1 MCAAS
6 RCSLFSKRRCH
17 VSQESPSNG
26 RPYHHPCGPNLRKD
40 RGWMAAPEG
49 FPATSARY
57 GTRCHSSSLWRAA
70 ASLIFC
76 TFCSATSGR
85 GQSTLQAD
93 AARPRNGLPK
103 RPFFNAC
110 ASRGCSPWRR
120 WTASI
125 SGSWRLRRSTAWPE
139 MIWRTRPICGAPQ
152 GMQFPPRFQIDK
164 RHSMSKTVTISDNL
178 AALVEAR
185 RRAAGFGTIDAAA
198 EELIT
203 RGLIAAAAEDDHSL
217 GLSEEEFRALI
228 DEADASGPA
237 EPWDAAAVN
246 AEVLR
251 RYAALKGA

>member
-1 MCAAS
+1 MRVSTCPNWAAMTPVGVAVIARCEAWVCRSTMNVAGGVMCAAS

-70 ASLIFC
+70 ASSIFC

-139 MIWRTRPICGAPQ
+139 IDLADETDLRR
-152 GMQFPPRFQIDK
+152 PPR
-164 RHSMSKTVTISDNL
+164 
-178 AALVEAR
+178 
-185 RRAAGFGTIDAAA
+185 DAIPSAFP
-198 EELIT
+198 
-203 RGLIAAAAEDDHSL
+203 D
-217 GLSEEEFRALI
+217 
-228 DEADASGPA
+228 
-237 EPWDAAAVN
+237 
-246 AEVLR
+246 
-251 RYAALKGA
+251 